1 MLDAGALAS
10 YIGFTDDEVKQLCK
24 KYDRDY
30 EAVKNWYDG
39 YMLSVNMCIIQ
50 KR

>member
-30 EAVKNWYDG
+30 EAVSYSDFAIR
-39 YMLSVNMCIIQ
+39 LAV
-50 KR
+50 KRFQIS